1 MTAKSLEI
9 IQKSLSRL
17 QLRQINVSIRN
28 SSGKLK
34 ICRSQS
40 GRPDR
45 GSLYQCRKAHRFP
58 GFSSTMLV
66 TALHRCYTT
75 EHEALSF
82 QEKNYLNG
90 VMTLRMRAAE
100 CTVLQSLLLEKWRTS
115 VLEIAGGEAPTLK
128 EQNKH
133 SLKLFT
139 TAWKR
144 QTAFDQPLQG
154 LHFC

>member
-1 MTAKSLEI
+1 MNACRVSYCFYGTPSISFVILHEDTAEGRQRQGQRRPPLQASRWNHLHSYWKPAFCSFIEKKSMTAKSLEI

-40 GRPDR
+40 DRPDR
-45 GSLYQCRKAHRFP
+45 GSLYQCGKAHRFP

-82 QEKNYLNG
+82 QEKN
-90 VMTLRMRAAE
+90 T
-100 CTVLQSLLLEKWRTS
+100 
-115 VLEIAGGEAPTLK
+115 
-128 EQNKH
+128 
-133 SLKLFT
+133 
-139 TAWKR
+139 
-144 QTAFDQPLQG
+144 
-154 LHFC
+154 